1 MKRLGILACVVG
13 ALAFAEGFTF
23 TIASPVAARDFQV
36 KSAAFV
42 FRTEGC
48 ADPAKAQIDA
58 IAEGRTK
65 GVRRSVPLKVVPT
78 SKPGVFALY
87 QGWPAEGEW
96 VVNLK
101 GVCANASAGAII
113 AMGPKGFLRESSK
126 FYPRAATDAEIET
139 ALKTLAQGGNK

>member
-1 MKRLGILACVVG
+1 
-13 ALAFAEGFTF
+13 LAFAEGFTF

-113 AMGPKGFLRESSK
+113 PIGPKGFIRESSK

-139 ALKTLAQGGNK
+139 ALKTLVQGGNK